1 MVIYDIDGNKLLDA
15 ILTEGAEH
23 EQELSKSDFVKLSWE
38 SNVKITIPSGSYIIP
53 FEDSLKFRL
62 LNAYIPSETDKGFR
76 YDVEFHHP
84 LMLLCRIPFLYVEN
98 ELKQQEWS
106 FDGLTVSALEYVCKA
121 INEAF
126 VITDES
132 KKFTYTLCGTVD
144 GSVSFSVS
152 SNDILSVLSSIAQA
166 CKDNNCEWHLDW
178 EHHCLYFGQ
187 IAINLGEK
195 VPLLKVHDNIQTAMV
210 SESKEDYYN
219 CFYPQGSTKNMSRKA
234 QVGTGNVA
242 TLARLGLDMNKYP
255 DGCIYVGMEGKIITK
270 AEFEGSNA
278 IKQMLALSFDGI
290 FPHINLYAYN
300 IRKRTRWLKN
310 EQTKEWELDSN
321 GNKKKYTVWYMRLAY
336 CTTTKDTSK
345 TLVNTTIDKDEQGNT
360 VTHYWYDYD
369 LDSKKQV
376 LQGYSLKGMFKVNTH
391 TTNNKYDALNQSL
404 VGQPSGQEGFEL
416 YYHDVNETLPV
427 SAATGDSGIS
437 VLKGDYEIV
446 MYHSGDNIIPSN
458 EDDGLIPHGKI
469 LPDLTCNIVIL
480 FNIVMGEHE
489 TKLAQEELALR
500 TIKTIADRTKDKNNY
515 SILSN
520 PVEFS
525 RNNPNLYIGQKV
537 IYDDGFG
544 YQLTTRVIKLITKLD
559 YPIIQNI
566 TVGNQAIKGTI
577 SQLKEDVSNILTGNF
592 SGCGLNNSQVSDIVK
607 NYVGNRFLRKDTP
620 DTAQQ
625 LITFLEGLLLGDGK
639 HGITEKGV
647 ATLLKVIT
655 DNIESRNFEKGILGN
670 GFGMW
675 TDADGRSY
683 AEFDY
688 LDIRRAAT
696 FRNISILELKHI
708 GGELGLTAGAMQ
720 VSKVE
725 RLGGIYR
732 CYFDTTDGKRTVY
745 QEFVAGDQARCQQFR
760 PKADKSGMLT
770 TKYYW
775 RLVTAVGNDYID
787 LSISDCD
794 TGSSEPEVGDNII
807 QLGYRGTDHPERQS
821 AVILS
826 AVAFDAPSQKFYQGI
841 NSYNLTNCLAK
852 DEGYDSSTGVF
863 QTNVYGNAYIG
874 NKDVTDF
881 FEYKNG
887 KATFSGEAHF
897 KQGST
902 GGENIQ
908 GILTSGANLIL
919 NSGFC
924 GNYKTKELAE
934 DTLLKEQTELYSP
947 SMFGWNG
954 DADVREDSDSM
965 SGFSVAIKT
974 FISQFI
980 KMGIIPGDTY
990 SFTCKA
996 KGSSLT
1002 VRIGGAEKS
1011 FSLTNDYQIIKMTC
1025 TPTAGN
1031 VLELIG
1037 PCDVCEPMLVAG
1049 NTQATWQRSPL
1060 DVDRA
1065 FDIQLAMSY
1074 LTDALANDTRIN
1086 GGLLLSTLIK
1096 VGRLKNGKWKDAAGM
1111 SGIYNDDN
1119 DVAFYAGGTFEDAIR
1134 TVMTY
1139 MGNPTYHPTDEE
1151 LQAMAKYVV
1160 THGGR
1165 TILND
1170 AILRGII
1177 YADGGILRNIRTPN
1191 GSLVITE
1198 DGNVSIVGKFETS
1211 LNGKKITI
1219 DPDLGRFTLS
1229 GERTLSDG
1237 SKVNADHVV
1246 IDINDL
1252 RHHDDTFNYVPNV
1265 SCFDYHPDGNIRKI
1279 TSVTPS
1285 GIYIEGREADANSY
1299 ATYDA
1304 TGMDLTL
1311 YDKLSKQATTLSC
1324 WLIRGDSGPIPYI
1337 RSNTF
1342 PTYDQAPVGGV
1353 YLSGDVLKVKL
1364 K

>member
-23 EQELSKSDFVKLSWE
+23 EQELSKSDFVKLSWV

-53 FEDSLKFRL
+53 FEDNLKFRL

-121 INEAF
+121 IDEAF

-187 IAINLGEK
+187 IAINLGEE

-234 QVGTGNVA
+234 QVGTGNIA
-242 TLARLGLDMNKYP
+242 TLARLGLDTNKYP
-255 DGCIYVGMEGKIITK
+255 DGCIYVGTDGKIITK

-345 TLVNTTIDKDEQGNT
+345 TLVNTTIDKDDQGNS

-437 VLKGDYEIV
+437 VVKGDYEIV

-458 EDDGLIPHGKI
+458 EDDGLIPHGNI

-500 TIKTIADRTKDKNNY
+500 TIKTIADRIKDKNNY
-515 SILSN
+515 SIQSN

-537 IYDDGFG
+537 IYDDSFG

-592 SGCGLNNSQVSDIVK
+592 SGSGLNNSQVSDIVK

-620 DTAQQ
+620 DTAQK
-625 LITFLEGLLLGDGK
+625 LITFLEGIALTGGKGIDAEGRAKLLEVLAETIRSYDFDATTETGFGITRRKDGK
-639 HGITEKGV
+639 YQ
-647 ATLLKVIT
+647 LSIT
-655 DNIESRNFEKGILGN
+655 DLIVWGKAVFNELEIRKLSYVGGN
-670 GFGMW
+670 MIFSACGSKIQRVEELA
-675 TDADGRSY
+675 DA
-683 AEFDY
+683 
-688 LDIRRAAT
+688 
-696 FRNISILELKHI
+696 
-708 GGELGLTAGAMQ
+708 
-720 VSKVE
+720 
-725 RLGGIYR
+725 YR
-732 CYFDTTDGKRTVY
+732 CYFYMDDGTTATTNLWEV
-745 QEFVAGDQARCQQFR
+745 GDQARCQVFNI
-760 PKADKSGMLT
+760 KEG
-770 TKYYW
+770 KYEGVANKQYW
-775 RLVTAVGNDYID
+775 RKVTQVGTDFID
-787 LSISDCD
+787 LSKTDCAENSDAPEAGD
-794 TGSSEPEVGDNII
+794 TIVQMGNRQKTDRMSLIMIVVVGDEA
-807 QLGYRGTDHPERQS
+807 P
-821 AVILS
+821 AVMWYDG
-826 AVAFDAPSQKFYQGI
+826 V
-841 NSYNLTNCLAK
+841 NSYTLDKRRTAIISPRQVVFSTKMYKLMN
-852 DEGYDSSTGVF
+852 YDGTTVPMELHLGAWEA
-863 QTNVYGNAYIG
+863 G
-874 NKDVTDF
+874 K
-881 FEYKNG
+881 EYYYY
-887 KATFSGEAHF
+887 
-897 KQGST
+897 
-902 GGENIQ
+902 
-908 GILTSGANLIL
+908 
-919 NSGFC
+919 NS
-924 GNYKTKELAE
+924 
-934 DTLLKEQTELYSP
+934 
-947 SMFGWNG
+947 
-954 DADVREDSDSM
+954 
-965 SGFSVAIKT
+965 
-974 FISQFI
+974 
-980 KMGIIPGDTY
+980 
-990 SFTCKA
+990 
-996 KGSSLT
+996 
-1002 VRIGGAEKS
+1002 
-1011 FSLTNDYQIIKMTC
+1011 
-1025 TPTAGN
+1025 
-1031 VLELIG
+1031 
-1037 PCDVCEPMLVAG
+1037 
-1049 NTQATWQRSPL
+1049 
-1060 DVDRA
+1060 
-1065 FDIQLAMSY
+1065 
-1074 LTDALANDTRIN
+1074 
-1086 GGLLLSTLIK
+1086 
-1096 VGRLKNGKWKDAAGM
+1096 
-1111 SGIYNDDN
+1111 
-1119 DVAFYAGGTFEDAIR
+1119 
-1134 TVMTY
+1134 
-1139 MGNPTYHPTDEE
+1139 
-1151 LQAMAKYVV
+1151 V

-1165 TILND
+1165 RWLCVAVEGKAVTSE
-1170 AILRGII
+1170 
-1177 YADGGILRNIRTPN
+1177 PK
-1191 GSLVITE
+1191 
-1198 DGNVSIVGKFETS
+1198 DGN
-1211 LNGKKITI
+1211 
-1219 DPDLGRFTLS
+1219 PDWLLQVDK
-1229 GERTLSDG
+1229 GEKGGTGWR
-1237 SKVNADHVV
+1237 
-1246 IDINDL
+1246 
-1252 RHHDDTFNYVPNV
+1252 
-1265 SCFDYHPDGNIRKI
+1265 
-1279 TSVTPS
+1279 
-1285 GIYIEGREADANSY
+1285 IEGFSSPGSGAYSEWQTDWSAVYSLHVWYDDAEVTDRLPSTRFVWSRQSEYAEADTAWNKNHANIGSELHV
-1299 ATYDA
+1299 TYD
-1304 TGMDLTL
+1304 DL
-1311 YDKLSKQATTLSC
+1311 Y
-1324 WLIRGDSGPIPYI
+1324 GDTSFICRFLDEAGRKSIK
-1337 RSNTF
+1337 S
-1342 PTYDQAPVGGV
+1342 
-1353 YLSGDVLKVKL
+1353 VKF
-1364 K
+1364 